1 MRRWAA
7 GFLAGTLI
15 LQQQATLIN
24 AYANQILIAV
34 LFLHGLWWWLRRHTS
49 FKSNTNKVQRRHH
62 WCSLLVSPVLGLLAG
77 LSWAHWQACDAL
89 QTRLPPA
96 FDGQEIQALVQID
109 GLPYRNDTGW
119 HFTAKLLQ
127 ADWPANIDTV
137 HPPQKL
143 SANWFPQ
150 REALPELIS
159 GQCWQMQLRLKQIHG
174 TANPGGFDSEL
185 WALEQGLDGAASVRA
200 ASLRPCSDAGWSAT
214 AQIARWRA
222 SLRDRIFAALPEQR
236 YAAVVVALVIGEQR
250 GISQDD
256 WSMLM
261 RSGIGHL
268 ISISGSHITM
278 IAALVAWLCGQIWR
292 RSAWLPL
299 QPALPLRCPTQHIML
314 TSGVITAWLYVALAG
329 FGVPA
334 QRTAIILTV
343 AALAAFSGIPW
354 RSSQILA
361 MALALV
367 LISDPWAAIWPG
379 FWLSFGAVAALMAV
393 VQPDPEKQGKKMH
406 WRQKLMLALHSQWAL
421 MAAMLPACL
430 FWFGQFSLVSP
441 FTNAIAIPVI
451 GWLVTPLALF
461 GCLLPDALA
470 KLVWQLA
477 HLLLSW
483 LMPLME
489 WMVAPAWAVWQ
500 RPVPEWPYLL
510 LATVGSLILLLPRRW
525 PLRWLGLCGWLPLLL
540 PVPLQQAGLVVRF
553 LDVGQGMA
561 VLVETPH
568 HRLLYDTGPAWSAGA
583 DAGARIVLPY
593 LQSRGISKLDAVIIS
608 HQDTDHSGGAASIAK
623 NIATAQWY
631 SSLPEQ
637 HALHAHMRPHQ
648 RCEAGMRWH
657 WDDVD
662 FEFLQPAAVS
672 YTSDKWKPNA
682 RSCVLRIAY
691 RDQVILLAGDIEAVQ
706 EDEMLQML
714 PDKLRANVL
723 LVPHHGSGT
732 SSTPAF
738 LQAVQPEWAVFQLGY
753 RNRYRHPRADV
764 WQRYADFGVKRL
776 RSDSEGAIQFVFSET
791 TEVSSYRR
799 DRPRYWQTRADG
811 SGDHE

>member
-15 LQQQATLIN
+15 LQQQATLIS

-34 LFLHGLWWWLRRHTS
+34 LLLHGLLWWLRPPANLDLH
-49 FKSNTNKVQRRHH
+49 SNFVRSPRR
-62 WCSLLVSPVLGLLAG
+62 WLYFFVSPMLGLLAG
-77 LSWAHWQACDAL
+77 LSWAHWQACEAL
-89 QTRLPPA
+89 QTRLPA
-96 FDGQEIQALVQID
+96 SFDGQEIQTVVQID

-127 ADWPANIDTV
+127 ADWPANIDIS
-137 HPPQKL
+137 HPAQKL

-159 GQCWQMQLRLKQIHG
+159 GQCWQMRLRLKQIHG

-185 WALEQGLDGAASVRA
+185 WALEQGLDGAASVRE
-200 ASLRPCSDAGWSAT
+200 ASLQPCGGAEWSVSS
-214 AQIARWRA
+214 QFARWRA
-222 SLRDRIFAALPEQR
+222 SLRERIFAALPEQR

-250 GISQDD
+250 GIAQDD

-278 IAALVAWLCGQIWR
+278 IAALMAWLAGQVWR

-299 QPALPLRCPTQHIML
+299 QPALPLRCPAQHVML
-314 TSGVITAWLYVALAG
+314 VTGVITAWFYVALAG

-334 QRTAIILTV
+334 QRTAIMLTV

-361 MALALV
+361 MALLAV
-367 LISDPWAAIWPG
+367 LIVDPWAAMWPG
-379 FWLSFGAVAALMAV
+379 FWLSFGAVAALMSVA
-393 VQPDPEKQGKKMH
+393 QSQQEKAAKKKH
-406 WRQKLMLALHSQWAL
+406 WRQMLMQALHSQWAL

-461 GCLLPDALA
+461 GCLLPDMLA

-489 WMVAPAWAVWQ
+489 WMAAPAWAVWQ

-510 LATVGSLILLLPRRW
+510 LAMAGSLILL
-525 PLRWLGLCGWLPLLL
+525 
-540 PVPLQQAGLVVRF
+540 
-553 LDVGQGMA
+553 
-561 VLVETPH
+561 
-568 HRLLYDTGPAWSAGA
+568 
-583 DAGARIVLPY
+583 
-593 LQSRGISKLDAVIIS
+593 
-608 HQDTDHSGGAASIAK
+608 
-623 NIATAQWY
+623 
-631 SSLPEQ
+631 
-637 HALHAHMRPHQ
+637 
-648 RCEAGMRWH
+648 
-657 WDDVD
+657 
-662 FEFLQPAAVS
+662 
-672 YTSDKWKPNA
+672 
-682 RSCVLRIAY
+682 
-691 RDQVILLAGDIEAVQ
+691 
-706 EDEMLQML
+706 
-714 PDKLRANVL
+714 
-723 LVPHHGSGT
+723 
-732 SSTPAF
+732 
-738 LQAVQPEWAVFQLGY
+738 
-753 RNRYRHPRADV
+753 
-764 WQRYADFGVKRL
+764 
-776 RSDSEGAIQFVFSET
+776 
-791 TEVSSYRR
+791 
-799 DRPRYWQTRADG
+799 
-811 SGDHE
+811 